1 MQEDL
6 TSAPLVS
13 ETHKRK
19 GIYLL
24 PNLFTVGALFVGF
37 YAIVAA
43 SKGHFVDAAI
53 AIFVA
58 ILLDGLDGRI
68 ARLLNAVSDFGAQF
82 DSLSD
87 MLCFGVT
94 PALVLYSWSL
104 SALGRPGWLIA
115 FIYST
120 CTALRLAR
128 FNTQIGVADKRY
140 FQGLPTPVPAGLVAS
155 LIWVCAENHI
165 SGQSIA
171 PFVGLIALLLSF
183 LKVSTIRYYS
193 FKEFDLRGRVP
204 FVVIPAIAMVLAF
217 ISFSPPAIFLL
228 MSSVYM
234 LSGPVLILYRY
245 RSRRR
250 RQFSKPSVDN
260 TPVNVDD
267 DKTYSQDHKC

>member
-6 TSAPLVS
+6 GPPIVS
-13 ETHKRK
+13 ETQKKK

-104 SALGRPGWLIA
+104 SSLGRPGWLIA

-128 FNTQIGVADKRY
+128 FNTQIGLADKRY
-140 FQGLPTPVPAGLVAS
+140 FQGLPTPIPAGLVAS
-155 LIWVCAENHI
+155 LIWVCAENQI

-171 PFVGLIALLLSF
+171 PIVALIALLLSF

-204 FVVIPAIAMVLAF
+204 FIVIPAIVILFAF
-217 ISFSPPAIFLL
+217 ISFSPPDVFLL
-228 MSSVYM
+228 ISSTYM
-234 LSGPVLILYRY
+234 LSGPALALYRY
-245 RSRRR
+245 RTRKK
-250 RQFSKPSVDN
+250 RQSSNSSPSN
-260 TPVNVDD
+260 HQGTS
-267 DKTYSQDHKC
+267 SQDPTC